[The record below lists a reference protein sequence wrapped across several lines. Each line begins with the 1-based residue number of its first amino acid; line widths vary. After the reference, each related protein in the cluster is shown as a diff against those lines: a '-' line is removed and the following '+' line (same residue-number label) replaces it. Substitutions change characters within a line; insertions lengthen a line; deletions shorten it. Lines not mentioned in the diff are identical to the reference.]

1 MLKLCGAVGAISMS
15 EYSSCSVVLI
25 TFLLCLHY
33 STLDNANV
41 TMVSEDVHVTIALMV
56 STANPTDS
64 ATVRDMYPAMVSL
77 IRQPTLDSHTQLCTA
92 VPCSCWRFDL

>member
-1 MLKLCGAVGAISMS
+1 MLF
-15 EYSSCSVVLI
+15 SCQNI
-25 TFLLCLHY
+25 QGFLLLTIFFLCLRY

-64 ATVRDMYPAMVSL
+64 ATVRDVYPAMICL